1 MIEAR
6 HIQNKTAV
14 DTKIGKLRNIVSICG
29 CHIVKKFNA
38 AQARNGFV
46 MQAALGNKLE
56 KLEPFE
62 ALEIFRKVTKLF

>member
-6 HIQNKTAV
+6 HIQHKATV

-29 CHIVKKFNA
+29 CQIVKKFTA

-46 MQAALGNKLE
+46 TQAALGNKLE
-56 KLEPFE
+56 KLEPYE
-62 ALEIFRKVTKLF
+62 LPELFRKEIKLF